1 MNNLTLQKDY
11 TIDGQEYQLV
21 LPMNVEVLIPRNE
34 SVRLLSKV
42 TEGLDYSKL
51 MQAYSQKGRTPKVNP
66 ITMVKIVLYANM
78 LGLNSTRAIEQACR
92 QNINFMWLLRGAPAP
107 DHNSIN
113 RFMRKRFSK
122 VAIDIHTQIIERLIK
137 LKEVDLTQIYID
149 GTKIEANANKY
160 TFVWKKSINKFEQ
173 RLVKKIE
180 LLLIHLNIEYL
191 MHEEIEEDLVSQL
204 DRILRKLQKIA
215 RRRKMEFVYG
225 SGKRKSQIQKDI
237 EKIREYLEKI
247 KRYRDFNEKFGTR
260 NSFSKTDPDATF
272 MRMKDDH
279 MRNAQLK
286 PGYNLQLAVSGEYI
300 VGVDISSYRNDNMTL
315 IGFVNKLE
323 RQYGERFENF
333 ILDAGYESEENYLHL
348 ASKGY
353 VSFIKP
359 SNHEIKK
366 KRKYKKQIGRRE
378 NMTYD
383 KEKDEFI
390 CHNNRRLKYIFT
402 SKRKTASGYETK
414 SRVYE
419 CESCENCEHRNQ
431 CYRGKK
437 EKRIYYSP
445 IFSHYREISQRN
457 IESEQ
462 GILFR
467 MNRSIQVEGAIG
479 ILKQD
484 YKFRRFRHRGQ
495 KKVLTESLLYAI
507 AFNINK
513 LHNKIQDNRLGFSF
527 FCKDTVK
534 VA

>member
-21 LPMNVEVLIPRNE
+21 LPMNVEVLIPKDD

-51 MQAYSQKGRTPKVNP
+51 MQAYSHKGRAPKVNP

-78 LGLNSTRAIEQACR
+78 SGLNSTREIEQACR
-92 QNINFMWLLRGAPAP
+92 QNVNFMWLLRGAPVP

-113 RFMRKRFSK
+113 RFIRKRFSK
-122 VAIDIHTQIIERLIK
+122 AAIDIHTQIVEKLIK
-137 LKEVDLTQIYID
+137 LKEVDLKQIYID

-160 TFVWKKSINKFEQ
+160 TFVWKKAVNKFEQ
-173 RLVKKIE
+173 RLIQKIE
-180 LLLIHLNIEYL
+180 ALLIGLNTEYL
-191 MHEEIEEDLVSQL
+191 MHEKMEEDLVSQL
-204 DRILRKLQKIA
+204 DRILRRLQKIA
-215 RRRKMEFVYG
+215 RRRKIEFVYG
-225 SGKRKSQIQKDI
+225 RGRRKSQIQRDI
-237 EKIREYLEKI
+237 EKVREYLEKI
-247 KRYRDFNEKFGTR
+247 KRYRDFGEKFGTR

-300 VGVDISSYRNDNMTL
+300 VGADISSHRNDNGTL
-315 IGFVNKLE
+315 IGFLDKLE
-323 RQYGERFENF
+323 SQYGDRFEN
-333 ILDAGYESEENYLHL
+333 IITDAGYESEENYLYL
-348 ASKGY
+348 AKKRYTPY
-353 VSFIKP
+353 VKP
-359 SNHEIKK
+359 TNHETKK
-366 KRKYKKQIGRRE
+366 KKKYKKQIGRRE

-383 KEKDEFI
+383 EEKDEFI
-390 CHNNRRLKYIFT
+390 CHNNRRLKYIYT

-419 CESCENCEHRNQ
+419 CESCENCEHRTQ
-431 CYRGKK
+431 CYKGKEK
-437 EKRIYYSP
+437 KRIYYSP
-445 IFSHYREISQRN
+445 KFAHYREISQRN
-457 IESEQ
+457 IDSKQ

-479 ILKQD
+479 VLKQD
-484 YKFRRFRHRGQ
+484 YEFRRFRHRGQ
-495 KKVLTESLLYAI
+495 EKVLTESLLYAI

-527 FCKDTVK
+527 FCKDSVK